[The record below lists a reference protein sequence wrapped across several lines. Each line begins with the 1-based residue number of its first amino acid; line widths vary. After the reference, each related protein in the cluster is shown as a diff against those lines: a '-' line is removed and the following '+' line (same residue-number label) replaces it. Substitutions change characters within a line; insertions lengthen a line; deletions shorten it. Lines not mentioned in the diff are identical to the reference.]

1 MLQLPQLPTKGGQEA
16 GQGAR
21 LGHGKQEDSLLG
33 RTALGWAQVRCRPTV
48 RLTQFPPLG
57 FSTYPWLL
65 AAQFQAGAVPDGCSC
80 LSGMA
85 RLLVMKLG
93 RQGKTVRH

>member
-1 MLQLPQLPTKGGQEA
+1 MLRNEQGQMLQLPQLPTKGGQEA
-16 GQGAR
+16 GQGAQ

-65 AAQFQAGAVPDGCSC
+65 AAQFQTGAVPDRGAAVSQEWPDF
-80 LSGMA
+80 L
-85 RLLVMKLG
+85 
-93 RQGKTVRH
+93 